1 MNGWTLLMLGILFEV
16 SGTYCLKLSDGFSNV
31 LASIGC
37 FAFFA
42 IAIALI
48 TLSAKTLDVSI
59 VYAIWSGVGVVLV
72 TVIGALFFAEQV
84 TLPKLFFIS
93 LILVGVLGLHYV
105 SSDQPKGGEQHVDST
120 Q

>member
-1 MNGWTLLMLGILFEV
+1 MNGWSLLMLGILFEV
-16 SGTYCLKLSDGFSNV
+16 SGNYCLKLSDGFSNL

-72 TVIGALFFAEQV
+72 TVIGALFFAEQI
-84 TLPKLFFIS
+84 TLTKLFFIA

-105 SSDQPKGGEQHVDST
+105 SPDQSKGEGQHVDST